1 MATAKPKA
9 SYQPRR
15 SGRFLLL
22 ILGVMALALIAW
34 FRAPLTARAQAG
46 ASYGA
51 RIACSCRFVAG
62 RELSSCRDDF
72 EPGMS
77 LIMLSEDVEAKSVTA
92 RFPLLA
98 AQTARLRPDAG
109 CVLESWED

>member
-15 SGRFLLL
+15 WGRIVVL
-22 ILGVMALALIAW
+22 ILGAAALALLAW
-34 FRAPLTARAQAG
+34 FRAPLTHRAQAG

-62 RELSSCRDDF
+62 RELSSCRHDF

-77 LIMLSEDVEAKSVTA
+77 LVMLSEDDGAKSVTA

-98 AQTARLRPDAG
+98 AQTARLQPGTG
-109 CVLESWED
+109 CVLDRWE

>member
-9 SYQPRR
+9 TYQPRR
-15 SGRFLLL
+15 TGRILLL
-22 ILGVMALALIAW
+22 ILVAAVLAALAW
-34 FRAPLTARAQAG
+34 FRVPLMARAEAG

-77 LIMLSEDVEAKSVTA
+77 LVMLSEDEDEKSVTA
-92 RFPLLA
+92 RVPLLA
-98 AQTARLRPDAG
+98 AQTARLEPGAG
-109 CVLESWED
+109 CVLKRWED